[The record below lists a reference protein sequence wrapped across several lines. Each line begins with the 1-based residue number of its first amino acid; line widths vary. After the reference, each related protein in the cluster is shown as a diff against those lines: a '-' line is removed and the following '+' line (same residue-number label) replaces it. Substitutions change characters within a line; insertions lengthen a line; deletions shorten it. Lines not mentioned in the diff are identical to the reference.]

1 MVVLELSRDE
11 ADMLAAMLQTDLSD
25 LRMEI
30 AGTDKKEWR
39 DGLKLREVFINQIL
53 GRLTPT
59 AAATS

>member
-11 ADMLAAMLQTDLSD
+11 ADMLATMLTADLSD

-39 DGLKLREVFINQIL
+39 DGLKLREVFLNQLL
-53 GRLTPT
+53 GRLTP
-59 AAATS
+59 AAA

>member
-11 ADMLAAMLQTDLSD
+11 ADMLAAMLKTDLSD

-39 DGLKLREVFINQIL
+39 DGLKLREVFLNQIL
-53 GRLTPT
+53 GRLTSQ
-59 AAATS
+59 AA

>member
-11 ADMLAAMLQTDLSD
+11 ADLLAAMLKTDLSD

-39 DGLKLREVFINQIL
+39 DGLKQREVFLNQIL
-53 GRLTPT
+53 GRLTRI
-59 AAATS
+59 AA